1 MPHQPRHSRH
11 PIPLVVEGNRNTSL
25 RQDVALLLQQRGK
38 QCQCIR
44 CREIRYSKVDAES
57 LVLTDQVYLAGQAEE
72 HFLSFNTPDDKIVGF
87 LRLSLPKV
95 ETKPPIPDFH
105 KAAIIREVHVY
116 GQSIEVGSEQAG
128 AAQHI
133 GLGTQLLLEAE
144 RIAREHSFQGL
155 AVISA
160 VGTRTY
166 YAERGFELGEL
177 YMRKS
182 LE

>member
-1 MPHQPRHSRH
+1 
-11 PIPLVVEGNRNTSL
+11 
-25 RQDVALLLQQRGK
+25 VALFLQKRGQ

-44 CREIRYSKVDAES
+44 CREIRHGKVDPES
-57 LVLTDQVYLAGQAEE
+57 LVLTDQIYLAGHAEE

-87 LRLSLPKV
+87 LRLSLPLI
-95 ETKPPIPDFH
+95 ENTPAIPDLQQ
-105 KAAIIREVHVY
+105 AAIIREVHVY
-116 GQSIEVGSEQAG
+116 GQSLEVGSEQAG

-133 GLGTQLLLEAE
+133 GLGSQLLLEAE
-144 RIAREHSFQGL
+144 RIARERQYEGL

-166 YAERGFELGEL
+166 YAERGFILSEL

-182 LE
+182 L